1 MHIFA
6 TIHATVP
13 KTAKA
18 FFWKQENPK
27 KGHPHVQ
34 KAAKDSP

>member
-1 MHIFA
+1 MRIFA

-13 KTAKA
+13 KSGKP
-18 FFWKQENPK
+18 FFRKQETPK

-34 KAAKDSP
+34 KAAEDSP